1 MGIKISSNFDSFVS
15 NKFNVLKTK
24 SELLTVV
31 KCKNNL
37 MGTHLFS
44 ILEFL
49 CKFFDF
55 QNEDKILKNS
65 DQIPDFYSYFGLKNP
80 LPFSRVNRVKTV
92 SKQFRKGIFGGSWNV
107 ELITFILRRLT
118 HFNEIFL
125 MGQVG
130 LIFAL
135 VNLNCSTDSLT
146 KVFEFMND
154 KEMMQVTKASL
165 RFLGNFS
172 TSVNFFIPGSVLV
185 ISKKKLMP
193 FLEDSEFRKFLKER
207 AMEIGYREEFLDS
220 FFEFK
225 EKEEEKKVMFNNGK

>member
-1 MGIKISSNFDSFVS
+1 
-15 NKFNVLKTK
+15 
-24 SELLTVV
+24 
-31 KCKNNL
+31 
-37 MGTHLFS
+37 
-44 ILEFL
+44 
-49 CKFFDF
+49 
-55 QNEDKILKNS
+55 
-65 DQIPDFYSYFGLKNP
+65 
-80 LPFSRVNRVKTV
+80 
-92 SKQFRKGIFGGSWNV
+92 
-107 ELITFILRRLT
+107 
-118 HFNEIFL
+118 
-125 MGQVG
+125 
-130 LIFAL
+130 
-135 VNLNCSTDSLT
+135 
-146 KVFEFMND
+146 MND